1 MAGQPR
7 AAAAGDDQGSATPS
21 ASAPS
26 WHPPRAV
33 DSPFRVLGIALVAEE
48 VGKGARTVFRYPA
61 QPPPAS
67 SSGTARNRSGGDA
80 GMATASEQDPW
91 NVADPAGASSTNTT
105 SQPRASAQD
114 NSNSN
119 NSSNNEE
126 EAAGLFFSLPDRTVA
141 KLFRPKPAL
150 CGQPMTLSVGGT
162 VFCCR
167 AVLLPAS
174 TFGASAAA
182 AAAGTA
188 GDGRTTP
195 SASAG
200 AGVQSPPRRESA
212 APAAS
217 SASAADPRD
226 GDAEA
231 PSSSAAAGS
240 PNQLV
245 LFSVIVALS
254 PVKGY
259 ALTFRDGDE
268 RTSGSG
274 ATCTTRRGTPTQQSS
289 PKLSSRR
296 GRGKGKGKGDVPS
309 ASAADHGGDGLGSSS
324 FLAIRRIHVSLS
336 RLCRVLEREER
347 RCSYVS
353 AQSAAFLKIASE
365 IKEGPGGSAGGGG
378 GASTSAT
385 GRSSGGGGGGGGPDA
400 GPSPG
405 STATGKGGPSDGEM
419 SGAAPPKQVARPRHV
434 RMGSNATAI
443 SIPTTPMT
451 LNNRGVSTATTDTS
465 RMAVDHSAG
474 VAKGGGGSG
483 KASLLDKNTEQEL
496 RQAIIELLF
505 AYSDD
510 AGEESALP
518 DDGGLYSAQRE
529 GQRLIHGNLAREL
542 AQVFHAL
549 SRNDGNS
556 VFFPTPSSLLSS
568 RDGIVYINRHI
579 AVPIEPASGFSN
591 AADCFS
597 GFGLNRSPTAY
608 DLDVSIPQAVV
619 RPYHTLLFP
628 HAPPAELA
636 NAMSHDHPGGNGGS
650 DGTGIPTAAPASF
663 HSQRLQRL
671 LLMANPSK
679 SLADI
684 AVDAALSVPV
694 TLQLA
699 GYLVESG
706 TCTLAHVATR
716 SARYAVSSAGIDRI
730 RSLALP
736 FSQTFGRA
744 VPIFL
749 AVAALTSSGST
760 LGEILSSASSRTD
773 ENGIGRRIA
782 SSKAAAGRAGTVQKE
797 QKELSHQ
804 SSRSAAAIGRPRG
817 GSLGNDM
824 LSPPVTGGPDK
835 KSDLLGEASIDD
847 IEDELYDMCLWLRA
861 HGVIIEL
868 REYLAQVEPTK
879 ANSEA
884 GAHGASSDD
893 ASKEESDQ
901 SAHKVKTIS
910 TEEFL
915 TSWNTESRIDKN
927 NSSARSIGET
937 GETPMSQEEVIF
949 RELLE
954 IGDCLTGTTSTVALQ
969 WKYGLDTWR
978 LRKLK
983 DWGTASGKLATIHR
997 VPCPGDDWGAP

>member
-1 MAGQPR
+1 MTGQSKAP
-7 AAAAGDDQGSATPS
+7 AAAS
-21 ASAPS
+21 S
-26 WHPPRAV
+26 WHPPKAV

-48 VGKGARTVFRYPA
+48 VGKGARLVFRYPA
-61 QPPPAS
+61 APPPHAGSGGS
-67 SSGTARNRSGGDA
+67 SSGGSGTARSGADVGFA
-80 GMATASEQDPW
+80 GEHDPSHA
-91 NVADPAGASSTNTT
+91 ADPAGGAS
-105 SQPRASAQD
+105 ASAQD

-119 NSSNNEE
+119 SNNNEEE

-174 TFGASAAA
+174 TVGAATTATSATTSASN
-182 AAAGTA
+182 TNSS
-188 GDGRTTP
+188 DRTTSS
-195 SASAG
+195 SASASPSAG
-200 AGVQSPPRRESA
+200 AAGVQSPPRRESTA
-212 APAAS
+212 SATS
-217 SASAADPRD
+217 SAAESHG
-226 GDAEA
+226 GDADA
-231 PSSSAAAGS
+231 SSSSAAGAGGS

-259 ALTFRDGDE
+259 ARTFRDGDE
-268 RTSGSG
+268 RGTSSD
-274 ATCTTRRGTPTQQSS
+274 ATRRGTPQQSS
-289 PKLSSRR
+289 PKLSSR
-296 GRGKGKGKGDVPS
+296 KGKGKGSGDAPT
-309 ASAADHGGDGLGSSS
+309 ADHGGDGLSSSS

-353 AQSAAFLKIASE
+353 SQSAAFLKIVSE
-365 IKEGPGGSAGGGG
+365 IKEGPEGRSSAGGGG
-378 GASTSAT
+378 GGASSSAT
-385 GRSSGGGGGGGGPDA
+385 GGGPDA

-405 STATGKGGPSDGEM
+405 STATGKGGPSDGDM
-419 SGAAPPKQVARPRHV
+419 SGAAAPPPKQVARPRHV

-451 LNNRGVSTATTDTS
+451 LNMTDRGVSTATADTS
-465 RMAVDHSAG
+465 RIAVDHSAG
-474 VAKGGGGSG
+474 VSKGGNSG
-483 KASLLDKNTEQEL
+483 KAALLDKNTQQEL
-496 RQAIIELLF
+496 RQAIFELIF

-529 GQRLIHGNLAREL
+529 GQRLIHGNLGREL

-591 AADCFS
+591 AADCFG
-597 GFGLNRSPTAY
+597 GFGINRSPTAY

-636 NAMSHDHPGGNGGS
+636 KAMSHDRLHLGGNGGS
-650 DGTGIPTAAPASF
+650 DGTGIQTAPASS
-663 HSQRLQRL
+663 HNQRLQRL
-671 LLMANPSK
+671 LLMANPTK

-684 AVDAALSVPV
+684 AVDAALSVPI
-694 TLQLA
+694 TLQ
-699 GYLVESG
+699 
-706 TCTLAHVATR
+706 CTLAYVATR

-736 FSQTFGRA
+736 FSQSFGRA

-760 LGEILSSASSRTD
+760 LGEILSSASSGTD

-782 SSKAAAGRAGTVQKE
+782 SSKAAAGRAVGAQKE
-797 QKELSHQ
+797 QKQPPHQ
-804 SSRSAAAIGRPRG
+804 ASRSAAAIGRPRG

-824 LSPPVTGGPDK
+824 LSPPVAGGPDK
-835 KSDLLGEASIDD
+835 KSDLLGDTSTDD

-861 HGVIIEL
+861 HGVVIEL

-879 ANSEA
+879 ANAEA
-884 GAHGASSDD
+884 GAHGAKNGD

-901 SAHKVKTIS
+901 SANKVKTMS

-915 TSWNTESRIDKN
+915 TSWNNESRVDKI
-927 NSSARSIGET
+927 NSSAKSLGET
-937 GETPMSQEEVIF
+937 GETPTSQEEMIF
-949 RELLE
+949 RELQE

-983 DWGTASGKLATIHR
+983 DWGIASGKLATIHR